1 MKTAN
6 LLLAFGLLVGG
17 AGCHR
22 RSEAAAA
29 PRVQARNEPMRH
41 LRQGGDDRKPSAA
54 IDLVVDGKPTSKMT
68 AAELDA
74 TPVLDL
80 VNKNGE
86 ARQGWS
92 LHDLAS
98 KFVGPQA
105 RVVAVVGSNGQKFAV
120 DSKDW
125 QDSSKFL
132 VLKVSHKGDYK
143 LHWASRDGSSDDAVL
158 KGVREIDVAR

>member
-1 MKTAN
+1 MRTIN
-6 LLLAFGLLVGG
+6 LLLAFGLLVGS

-22 RSEAAAA
+22 RSEAAA
-29 PRVQARNEPMRH
+29 PRVQARNEPPRH

-54 IDLVVDGKPTSKMT
+54 IDVVVDGKPTAKMT
-68 AAELDA
+68 ADQLDA

-105 RVVAVVGSNGQKFAV
+105 RVVAVVGANGQKFAV
-120 DSKDW
+120 EPKDW
-125 QDSSKFL
+125 QDPSKFL